1 MQTGLSFEQAPPIS
15 VPYRFFLTAPLFGI
29 AAGLLILLQ
38 GGDVL
43 ASRWTPASLA
53 LTHLLA
59 VGFMLQVMCGAMLQ
73 VLPVAAGAN
82 VWRPRLMA
90 NLTYPGLTL
99 GGILLVSGFLT
110 EQALL
115 FQLAVILLS
124 LTLGF
129 YAVVVLGAVIFTPAK
144 GPTILTLRVALPALI
159 VTVTLGATLG
169 SAFGWHLG
177 LPVIDI
183 THIHASW
190 GLGGWGLLLVGGVG
204 YLVVPMFQLTPT
216 YPAWFSRSY
225 ALALFGLLTLWSL
238 AWLLADRPLL
248 VQEILA
254 TAAAVL
260 VGLYAVLT
268 LNLQRQRRRKII
280 EPTLLFW
287 RMAMVCLILAAL
299 GVIVLQ
305 VHPASANYEH
315 GPYLMGVLLL
325 VGVFVSVISGML
337 YKITPFLNWLHL
349 QTIGRPGLVVPNIR
363 QMVPEARMFMQ
374 FRFHVAAVVLLL
386 GAVWLPPLIYAGGLA
401 LLASCAWLEWNLVT
415 ATRNYLRFRQE
426 LQQMQPAKPAA

>member
-38 GGDVL
+38 GNDIL
-43 ASRWTPASLA
+43 ASRWTPSSLA

-90 NLTYPGLTL
+90 NLTHPGLTL
-99 GGILLVSGFLT
+99 GGILLVSGFLAG
-110 EQALL
+110 QALL

-159 VTVTLGATLG
+159 VTITLGATLG

-177 LPVIDI
+177 LPVIDL

-204 YLVVPMFQLTPT
+204 YLVVPMFQLTPN

-225 ALALFGLLTLWSL
+225 APALFGLLTLWSL
-238 AWLLADRPLL
+238 AWLLADRPVL
-248 VQEILA
+248 VQQILA
-254 TAAAVL
+254 TVAAVL

-287 RMAMVCLILAAL
+287 RMAMACLILSAL

-305 VHPASANYEH
+305 VYPASANYEH
-315 GPYLMGVLLL
+315 LPYLMGVLLL

-349 QTIGRPGLVVPNIR
+349 QTIGKPGLVVPNIR

-386 GAVWLPPLIYAGGLA
+386 GAVWLPQLIYPGGLA
-401 LLASCAWLEWNLVT
+401 LTASCAWLEWNLVT